1 LWSKK
6 EKPRLFTVLRQS
18 GAGTLFALTAG
29 VDIKVA
35 LVESKKD
42 AGPLRYA
49 ETQAITFKRS
59 LMAC

>member
-1 LWSKK
+1 M
-6 EKPRLFTVLRQS
+6 LRQS